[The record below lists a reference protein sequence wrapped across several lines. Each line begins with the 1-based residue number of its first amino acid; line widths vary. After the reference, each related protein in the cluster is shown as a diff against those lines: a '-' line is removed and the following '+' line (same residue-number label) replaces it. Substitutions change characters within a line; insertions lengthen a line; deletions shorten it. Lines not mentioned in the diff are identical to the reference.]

1 VEFVPRALVMLDEER
16 GVLIDN
22 DGHKYP
28 FDIYNTFSI
37 KAKVVPGLKGE
48 NQNCF
53 LNDGNTIANKASK
66 LLTMKLNGILPEPG
80 VIESSSIGRRI
91 IFVTENRDCIIEKRL
106 N

>member
-1 VEFVPRALVMLDEER
+1 M
-16 GVLIDN
+16 
-22 DGHKYP
+22 

-37 KAKVVPGLKGE
+37 KARQVVGGVGGRE
-48 NQNCF
+48 GGF
-53 LNDGNTIANKASK
+53 LGDGNSVANKASK

-80 VIESSSIGRRI
+80 VIESSSVGRRI

>member
-1 VEFVPRALVMLDEER
+1 MLDEER

-37 KAKVVPGLKGE
+37 KAAPGAKHEESG
-48 NQNCF
+48 NF

-80 VIESSSIGRRI
+80 VIESSTVGRRI